1 MLRLYIAEKP
11 SLARAIADALG
22 NGKKKNGCIEIDGGE
37 DVVTWCFGHILEQ
50 YDPDEY
56 DAKYKHWVM
65 DDLPIVPETWKLKVK
80 KDATSQYKIIKE
92 LVARADEIV
101 NAGDPDRE
109 GQLLVD
115 EVLLYIGNKKP
126 VRRILLNALDKKSV
140 REALGDLRDNRDFIG
155 LRDSALARSQA
166 DWLVGMNLTRAYTI
180 KSREA
185 GYDNVV
191 HVGRVQTPTLALVVR
206 REEEIKNFKP
216 TTHYALQVF
225 WMHENGS
232 IRSMWRFKEGMD
244 GLDAEKRLLSKDVA
258 ERLLQK
264 LQSSDARIASV
275 EQKEKKEE
283 PRLPYS
289 LSSLQVDAG
298 RKYGLSPQ
306 QVLNVMQGL
315 YEKGL
320 TTYPRSDC
328 EYLPTNQ
335 QEDVTHIL
343 QNLSGM
349 SDVVSEEHIDALA
362 GHADETRVSR
372 AWNDEKI
379 SAHHALIPTT
389 EAADLTQ
396 LTDDEQKLYLL
407 VAKAY
412 IAQFFP
418 AHIYQTTKLTITCAD
433 EEFVATGKTIL
444 KQGWKEV
451 YQKDMTVPDDQ
462 PEEEEQVLPVV
473 VEGDIVTY
481 AHGSAKEKVT
491 KPPKRFTEST
501 LLQAMKEIY
510 KYVRDKDLSRTL
522 KDCKGIGTEAT
533 RAGIIEG
540 LKAAKTVKLEK
551 KNLVPT
557 DLGHMVINILP
568 EDITYPDI
576 TALWEADLDRIAS
589 GDTPIQSFSSKQHQ
603 LLNTMLAEAKRVTI
617 AENKEVPHCP
627 ECGKVMRLRKGKSGT
642 FWGCSG
648 YPDCKTTAPDKDG
661 KPNFSANTEKRR
673 TAICPACG
681 KNLRQIKGKFGTFWS
696 CEDREHCNM
705 TFPDHEN
712 NPVIVKCPECEK
724 GYLRRAE
731 SKKKKGAFYWYC
743 SERCGANLI
752 WDKNGQPDIHDGR

>member
-1 MLRLYIAEKP
+1 
-11 SLARAIADALG
+11 
-22 NGKKKNGCIEIDGGE
+22 
-37 DVVTWCFGHILEQ
+37 
-50 YDPDEY
+50 
-56 DAKYKHWVM
+56 
-65 DDLPIVPETWKLKVK
+65 
-80 KDATSQYKIIKE
+80 
-92 LVARADEIV
+92 
-101 NAGDPDRE
+101 
-109 GQLLVD
+109 
-115 EVLLYIGNKKP
+115 
-126 VRRILLNALDKKSV
+126 
-140 REALGDLRDNRDFIG
+140 
-155 LRDSALARSQA
+155 
-166 DWLVGMNLTRAYTI
+166 
-180 KSREA
+180 
-185 GYDNVV
+185 
-191 HVGRVQTPTLALVVR
+191 
-206 REEEIKNFKP
+206 
-216 TTHYALQVF
+216 
-225 WMHENGS
+225 
-232 IRSMWRFKEGMD
+232 
-244 GLDAEKRLLSKDVA
+244 
-258 ERLLQK
+258 
-264 LQSSDARIASV
+264 
-275 EQKEKKEE
+275 
-283 PRLPYS
+283 
-289 LSSLQVDAG
+289 
-298 RKYGLSPQ
+298 
-306 QVLNVMQGL
+306 
-315 YEKGL
+315 
-320 TTYPRSDC
+320 
-328 EYLPTNQ
+328 
-335 QEDVTHIL
+335 
-343 QNLSGM
+343 M

-589 GDTPIQSFSSKQHQ
+589 GDTPIQSFSSKQRQ